1 MQRSCFNQYY
11 QYMYVG
17 NILNHSKILIQSR
30 QNLSKILVN
39 HGNIFARL
47 WQDHGWSNV
56 CKIASRSWQDLA
68 TTIKKGHDSCTI
80 MASSR
85 WNLGKITARSWKIM
99 AGSCQ
104 DWNKIIAQS
113 WQALGEI
120 LARSCQDCNKI
131 MVQSWQDIVFTK
143 CCQVLGRS
151 CMATSWETCIKIS
164 FLQCCTIL
172 VRKYENDKVL
182 PRIIL
187 DKILA
192 RSYKSLQDLT
202 RACKIL

>member
-39 HGNIFARL
+39 DGIIFARSWL
-47 WQDHGWSNV
+47 VECLQDRV
-56 CKIASRSWQDLA
+56 K
-68 TTIKKGHDSCTI
+68 I

-120 LARSCQDCNKI
+120 LARYCQDCNKI

-151 CMATSWETCIKIS
+151 CMATSWETCIKIY

-172 VRKYENDKVL
+172 ARKYENDKVL

-192 RSYKSLQDLT
+192 RSSK
-202 RACKIL
+202 ACKILQDLVRSAIRSCKICYKILPRCSTWRCM